1 MDGTRPVSPPHSP
14 TQAPCLQGCIVK
26 EIRIKSGVSRL
37 LLPREVWKCLSLG
50 DLGGSPDSRDGT
62 SPAPLLILKQ
72 VYLEFL

>member
-1 MDGTRPVSPPHSP
+1 MFVF
-14 TQAPCLQGCIVK
+14 
-26 EIRIKSGVSRL
+26 
-37 LLPREVWKCLSLG
+37 G